1 MEDELVTS
9 IPGFDVVIAG
19 TEPITDRVMDKARG
33 LRLISRVGVG
43 PETLSTRVVLA
54 FSPLLRS
61 LLEIGIRWQRCL
73 G

>member
-54 FSPLLRS
+54 FSPLLRR
-61 LLEIGIRWQRCL
+61 LLEVGMRWRKRL